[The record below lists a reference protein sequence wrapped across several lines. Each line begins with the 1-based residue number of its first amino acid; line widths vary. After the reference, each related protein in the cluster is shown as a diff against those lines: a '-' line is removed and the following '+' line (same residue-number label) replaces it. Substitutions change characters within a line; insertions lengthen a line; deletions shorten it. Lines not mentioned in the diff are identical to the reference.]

1 MDFLLGTVT
10 TTLILFIFLVF
21 LINKRNK
28 REPFFLIRYSQS
40 HIHRILSPLL
50 PQVDQISKINNK
62 DNQSSRHLKNTN
74 VRVLIVEGKAYWTKN
89 NVFYVSNI
97 VDGDIDKNNA
107 QVVDTMGMNK
117 VELDKMFFI
126 VQKLTE
132 GKKNDGRGRGF
143 KGL

>member
-1 MDFLLGTVT
+1 MEFLLGTVT
-10 TTLILFIFLVF
+10 TTLILFIFVVF

-62 DNQSSRHLKNTN
+62 DNQSSKHLKNTN

-97 VDGDIDKNNA
+97 IDGDVDKNNA
-107 QVVDTMGMNK
+107 QVVDTMGMDK
-117 VELDKMFFI
+117 VELDKMLFI
-126 VQKLTE
+126 IDQLR
-132 GKKNDGRGRGF
+132 RGE
-143 KGL
+143 

>member
-1 MDFLLGTVT
+1 MDFLLGAVT
-10 TTLILFIFLVF
+10 TTLILFIFVVF

-62 DNQSSRHLKNTN
+62 DNQSSKHLKNTN

-117 VELDKMFFI
+117 VELDKMLFI
-126 VQKLTE
+126 IDQL
-132 GKKNDGRGRGF
+132 R
-143 KGL
+143 KGE

>member
-62 DNQSSRHLKNTN
+62 DNQSSKHLKNTN
-74 VRVLIVEGKAYWTKN
+74 VSVLIVEGKAYWTKN

-117 VELDKMFFI
+117 VELDKMLFI
-126 VQKLTE
+126 IDQL
-132 GKKNDGRGRGF
+132 R
-143 KGL
+143 KGE

>member
-117 VELDKMFFI
+117 VELDKMLFI
-126 VQKLTE
+126 IDQL
-132 GKKNDGRGRGF
+132 R
-143 KGL
+143 KGE

>member
-1 MDFLLGTVT
+1 MEFLLGTVT
-10 TTLILFIFLVF
+10 TTLVLFIFIVF

-50 PQVDQISKINNK
+50 PQVDQISKISNK
-62 DNQSSRHLKNTN
+62 NNQSGKHLKNTN

-97 VDGDIDKNNA
+97 VDGDIDKDNA

-117 VELDKMFFI
+117 VELDKMLFI
-126 VQKLTE
+126 IDQL
-132 GKKNDGRGRGF
+132 R
-143 KGL
+143 KGE

>member
-1 MDFLLGTVT
+1 MEFLLGTVT
-10 TTLILFIFLVF
+10 TTLVIFIFIVF

-40 HIHRILSPLL
+40 HIHSILSPLL
-50 PQVDQISKINNK
+50 PQVDQITKAVVKN
-62 DNQSSRHLKNTN
+62 NQSRKHLKDTN
-74 VRVLIVEGKAYWTKN
+74 VKVLIVEGKAYWTKN

-117 VELDKMFFI
+117 VELDKMLFI
-126 VQKLTE
+126 IDQL
-132 GKKNDGRGRGF
+132 R
-143 KGL
+143 KGE

>member
-1 MDFLLGTVT
+1 MEFLLGAVT
-10 TTLILFIFLVF
+10 TTLVLFIFIVF

-40 HIHRILSPLL
+40 HIHRIISPLL
-50 PQVDQISKINNK
+50 PQVDQISKISNNN
-62 DNQSSRHLKNTN
+62 NQSSKHLKNTN

-97 VDGDIDKNNA
+97 VDGDIDKDNA

-117 VELDKMFFI
+117 VELDKMLFI
-126 VQKLTE
+126 IDQL
-132 GKKNDGRGRGF
+132 R
-143 KGL
+143 KGE

>member
-10 TTLILFIFLVF
+10 TTLILFIFVVF

-62 DNQSSRHLKNTN
+62 DNQSSKHLKNTN

-117 VELDKMFFI
+117 VELDKMLFI
-126 VQKLTE
+126 IDQL
-132 GKKNDGRGRGF
+132 R
-143 KGL
+143 KGE

>member
-10 TTLILFIFLVF
+10 TTLVIFIFIVF

-28 REPFFLIRYSQS
+28 REPFFSISYSQS
-40 HIHRILSPLL
+40 HIHKILSPIL
-50 PQVDQISKINNK
+50 PQVDQITKAVVKN
-62 DNQSSRHLKNTN
+62 NQSRKHLKDTN
-74 VRVLIVEGKAYWTKN
+74 VKVLIVEGKAYWTKN

-117 VELDKMFFI
+117 VELDKMLFI
-126 VQKLTE
+126 IDQL
-132 GKKNDGRGRGF
+132 R
-143 KGL
+143 KGE